1 MPTAPAIEAH
11 FSFFVILIVV
21 ALYED
26 WRPFLVAVAFV
37 TVHHAAMGVIDYA
50 SVDDHPG
57 SPWQLAAIHGAFML
71 AASIAAVV
79 SWRMNE
85 DIRSDSERAG
95 ERERASDARFRSAF
109 DDGPVSM
116 ALISYHGPSR
126 GTLAGVNR
134 TLCETFGYAE
144 SELSGAHL
152 STLFGAGGEERL
164 LRAIKALKRGGDD
177 VACGDLTMRDC
188 AGRTIDARLS
198 MSLVA
203 GGDGDLIVQI
213 EDVTDR
219 NRLQRELQDLA
230 DLDPLTGLLSRR
242 RFGRELTGE
251 LDRAQREGRGGAVVL
266 IDLDNFKAVNDN
278 HSHLVG
284 DEILLA
290 AAHAISDHTRGSGL
304 VARLDGDEF
313 AVLLPTV
320 GRARAA
326 ASGHALVRRIAE
338 RAVLGEGARTQ
349 RTTAS
354 VGVVVYAS
362 DAQLTGDQLLNDAD
376 LAMYEAK
383 DDGGDRCVVYSADGA
398 LASGLRDR
406 ARRLRRRVRLVSL
419 PQGRSPSSSRTPRR
433 CSSYATPAS
442 TARRATSSASPR
454 RCRRSS

>member
-1 MPTAPAIEAH
+1 
-11 FSFFVILIVV
+11 
-21 ALYED
+21 
-26 WRPFLVAVAFV
+26 
-37 TVHHAAMGVIDYA
+37 
-50 SVDDHPG
+50 
-57 SPWQLAAIHGAFML
+57 
-71 AASIAAVV
+71 
-79 SWRMNE
+79 
-85 DIRSDSERAG
+85 
-95 ERERASDARFRSAF
+95 
-109 DDGPVSM
+109 
-116 ALISYHGPSR
+116 
-126 GTLAGVNR
+126 
-134 TLCETFGYAE
+134 
-144 SELSGAHL
+144 
-152 STLFGAGGEERL
+152 
-164 LRAIKALKRGGDD
+164 
-177 VACGDLTMRDC
+177 MRDC

-242 RFGRELTGE
+242 RFERELTGE